1 MPTRREFLLTSSLA
15 ALTARAQTDAASRVD
30 IWGPGSLRSHAE
42 AHGLLVG
49 CAVVP
54 ERLQSDTQYAATV
67 AAQAN
72 LLVAENA
79 MKWGALRPAPDK
91 FDFTG
96 ADRVLAFAQA
106 HNQRLRGHNL
116 CWHDSLPAWF
126 AGTVTKENARDFLVD
141 HIHTVAGHFAG
152 KLHSWD
158 VVNEAIDTASPRSD
172 GLRQSPWLELAGDN
186 YVELAFR
193 TARQTDPAALLTYND
208 YGIELDTPKQ
218 VEKRNQVLAL
228 VKELHSN
235 GGLIDAVGVQSHLHA
250 GDDVKGTG
258 LRDFVRELGKMNLQ
272 VFVTELD
279 VNEQNYKLATPNFLT
294 GTQSNPTPN
303 SSESPAP
310 DSQSNTV
317 KASVDRFLFGDRDAE
332 VARIYREYLTM
343 MLAEPNVRAVLTWGI
358 TDRSTW
364 LNGAKYARADGQP
377 QRPLPLDPDYA
388 PTPVFFAERDALDSR
403 ASQIGR

>member
-15 ALTARAQTDAASRVD
+15 ALAARAQTDAESRVD

-116 CWHDSLPAWF
+116 CWHESLPAWF
-126 AGTVTKENARDFLVD
+126 AGRVTKENARDFLVD

-152 KLHSWD
+152 KLQSWD

-228 VKELHSN
+228 VKKLHSN

-403 ASQIGR
+403 ASQIGP